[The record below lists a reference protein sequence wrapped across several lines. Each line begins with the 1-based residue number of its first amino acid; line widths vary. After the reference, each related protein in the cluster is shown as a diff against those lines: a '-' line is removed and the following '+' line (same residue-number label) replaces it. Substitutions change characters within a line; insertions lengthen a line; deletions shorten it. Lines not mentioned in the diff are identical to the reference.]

1 MYRYEM
7 DYVVQSPPKLTLA
20 EAVVPNP
27 TPTHDPVDQSS
38 DRPPV
43 EALLAAA
50 SCHRLAAEAECLAG
64 IIIC

>member
-1 MYRYEM
+1 
-7 DYVVQSPPKLTLA
+7 
-20 EAVVPNP
+20 VPNP

-50 SCHRLAAEAECLAG
+50 SCHRLAAAAECLAG
-64 IIIC
+64 IIIG